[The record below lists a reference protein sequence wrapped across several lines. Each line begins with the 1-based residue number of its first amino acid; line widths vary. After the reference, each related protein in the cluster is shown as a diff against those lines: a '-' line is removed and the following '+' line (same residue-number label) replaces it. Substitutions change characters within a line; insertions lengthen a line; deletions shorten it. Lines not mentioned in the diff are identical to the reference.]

1 MTMKRTK
8 LQFLTI
14 VFIWLV
20 AGVLIG
26 IAIGLTMN
34 HSKNCRTRV
43 DIDTTYI
50 QTEFE
55 DTWGTTIK
63 EEDL

>member
-1 MTMKRTK
+1 MKRK
-8 LQFLTI
+8 QFWAI

-34 HSKNCRTRV
+34 HSKHCRTRV
-43 DIDTTYI
+43 DIDTVMV

-55 DTWGTTIK
+55 DVWGK
-63 EEDL
+63 NLHEEDL